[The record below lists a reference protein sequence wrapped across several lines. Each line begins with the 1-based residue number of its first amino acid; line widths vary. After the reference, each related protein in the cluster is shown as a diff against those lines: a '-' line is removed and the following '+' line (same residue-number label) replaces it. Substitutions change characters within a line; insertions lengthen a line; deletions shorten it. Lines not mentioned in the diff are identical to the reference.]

1 MDLQDQIAA
10 IVHDV
15 KNHLQL
21 LNPGIDLLCNNSS
34 EEVRAAGNQ
43 IDTTLAEVNHQL
55 VLLLGLYRLEETSL
69 FATEEVFLAD
79 ILETVCGRISNV
91 NIYIECD
98 AELTVF
104 CDARLVTAVIG
115 DAVHNA
121 SRYCSEQVSVT
132 AAHFEGGVLL
142 HIDDDGPGT
151 ADTDPS
157 KEGTGLGM
165 LLASKVAAAHRNG
178 NKRGCVSL
186 LESPEFC
193 GARFELYLP

>member
-1 MDLQDQIAA
+1 MDLPDQIAA

-21 LNPGIDLLCNNSS
+21 LNPSIELLLANSY
-34 EEVRAAGNQ
+34 EEVRVAGSQ
-43 IDTTLAEVNHQL
+43 INTTLAEVNHQL

-69 FATEEVFLAD
+69 FATEEVFLTD
-79 ILETVCGRISNV
+79 MLEAVCGRISTG
-91 NIYIECD
+91 NIHIQCD

-121 SRYCSEQVSVT
+121 CRYCQESVQVSAVS
-132 AAHFEGGVLL
+132 FEGGVLL
-142 HIDDDGPGT
+142 HIDDDGCGLSES
-151 ADTDPS
+151 DPL

-165 LLASKVAAAHRNG
+165 LLASKVAVAHRNG
-178 NKRGCVSL
+178 ERRGYVSL
-186 LESPEFC
+186 IESPELG

>member
-21 LNPGIDLLCNNSS
+21 LNPSIDLLCANSS
-34 EEVRAAGNQ
+34 EEVRAAGDQ

-79 ILETVCGRISNV
+79 ILETVCSRISNG
-91 NIYIECD
+91 NIHIQCD
-98 AELTVF
+98 SELTVF

-121 SRYCSEQVSVT
+121 SRYCQEQVSVT
-132 AAHFEGGVLL
+132 AAHFDGGVLL
-142 HIDDDGPGT
+142 RIDDDGAGT
-151 ADTDPS
+151 SETDSS

-178 NKRGCVSL
+178 NKQGKVSL
-186 LESPEFC
+186 LESPEFG
-193 GARFELYLP
+193 GARFELFLP